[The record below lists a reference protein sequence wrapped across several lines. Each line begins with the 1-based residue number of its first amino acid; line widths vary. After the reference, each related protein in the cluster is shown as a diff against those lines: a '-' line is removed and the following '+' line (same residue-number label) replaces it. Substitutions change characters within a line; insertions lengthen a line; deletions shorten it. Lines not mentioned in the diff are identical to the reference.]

1 MLVVQWVVELGGG
14 VRSGTKQILPVVYD
28 YAGDSFGKL
37 RMDL

>member
-1 MLVVQWVVELGGG
+1 MLVVQWVVELGG